1 MSTSTYTRR
10 ALAVAAAAVLA
21 ACGSGGPARPT
32 SSPSPA
38 ATSALAQWPCLAGT
52 GATQMTIA
60 GTPGLTAAALGSGSR
75 AVVFVNESD
84 EDLCSWL
91 AFARTLTGY
100 RVVLYDYAGTPQGDV
115 ARVGGYLRGHGA
127 SAVAFVGAS
136 QGAKA
141 AIIAAAA
148 SHPQA
153 VVSLSAEDML
163 LGTAVAP
170 YAAELTAPALFVT
183 AKGDEYGAATA
194 TPGFEKAAPAKAKRL
209 VVVPG
214 TAHGTALL
222 AQPAIARDVTG
233 FLARYDR

>member
-1 MSTSTYTRR
+1 MRR
-10 ALAVAAAAVLA
+10 VIAVAACVVLA
-21 ACGSGGPARPT
+21 ACGSGGHARST
-32 SSPSPA
+32 SSPAPS
-38 ATSALAQWPCLAGT
+38 ATNALAQWPCLAGT
-52 GATQMTIA
+52 GATPLTVA
-60 GTPGLTAAALGSGSR
+60 RTPALTAAALGSGSR

-84 EDLCSWL
+84 QDLCSWL
-91 AFARTLTGY
+91 AYAKTLTGY

-115 ARVGGYLRGHGA
+115 ARVGGYLRAHGA
-127 SAVAFVGAS
+127 SAVGFVGAS

-153 VVSLSAEDML
+153 VVSLSAEAAL
-163 LGTAVAP
+163 QGTAVAP

-183 AKGDEYGAATA
+183 ATGDEYGAATA
-194 TPGFEKAAPAKAKRL
+194 TPGFEKAAPARAKRL

-222 AQPAIARDVTG
+222 AQPAIARDVTQ